1 MKTKTSLITAIMIV
15 FGFAGIAGA
24 TLVNSNSIIQEDI
37 EYYIQTDKAVY
48 NLGEDVDFLY
58 RVTNLK
64 DEEWR
69 VEWFFPI
76 FDVIA
81 EEKDGENFN
90 EIWNWSW
97 DKIHH
102 WGPIVFTLGPQ
113 ESTELN
119 EIWPQIDLNGSVEI
133 EDHTQVPPGLYR
145 IAGVCYPT
153 DVSIPVDITI
163 IPEPSSLAIFIISL
177 SILITKKKPENY
189 NIILHIKNPS
199 IHEGGQL

>member
-1 MKTKTSLITAIMIV
+1 MKRKMNGRGKAILLQV
-15 FGFAGIAGA
+15 FFVLAVTCQARA
-24 TLVNSNSIIQEDI
+24 TVVNWNSIEVNDV

-58 RVTNLK
+58 RVTNLR

-69 VEWFFPI
+69 IEWGFPI

-97 DKIHH
+97 DKIHPM
-102 WGPIVFTLGPQ
+102 GPIVVTLGPQ
-113 ESTELN
+113 ESIELN
-119 EIWPQIDLNGSVEI
+119 EVWPQIDLNGSVEI

-145 IAGVCYPT
+145 ISGVCHPT
-153 DVSIPVDITI
+153 DISIPVNITI
-163 IPEPSSLAIFIISL
+163 IPEPSSLVLLGVGFATLFG
-177 SILITKKKPENY
+177 Y
-189 NIILHIKNPS
+189 NKTRRN
-199 IHEGGQL
+199 